1 MPETPT
7 LVFVVDDDPT
17 VREALS
23 NLVRSVG
30 LTVQVFSSASEF
42 LSRRPVDVTCC
53 LVLDVRLPGLS
64 GLDLQHEL
72 QGMGTEIPIIFM
84 SGYGDIPM
92 TVRAMKAGAIEFLP
106 KPFREQDLL
115 DAIRQAL
122 DRATAART
130 RRGELAAVRKRFA
143 SLTSREREVM
153 DALLKGMLNKQVAAE
168 LGITEITV
176 KVHRRRVM
184 EKMGAASLVELAQNV
199 ANLHTA
205 DGQDGETGETYT

>member
-1 MPETPT
+1 
-7 LVFVVDDDPT
+7 
-17 VREALS
+17 
-23 NLVRSVG
+23 VG

-42 LSRRPVDVTCC
+42 LSRHPVDVTCC

-72 QGMGTEIPIIFM
+72 QGTGTEIPIIFM

-92 TVRAMKAGAIEFLP
+92 TVRAMKAGAIEFLT

-176 KVHRRRVM
+176 KVHRRQ
-184 EKMGAASLVELAQNV
+184 KMGASSLVELAHNV

-205 DGQDGETGETYT
+205 DGQNRETYT